1 MVRECDNNGYPMD
14 TPFPT
19 LSADFLNLPQAPAEA
34 KQTPSA
40 SADIAQAEVTDR
52 DATNAEVPPDAAA
65 PVSTESASLQG
76 LQEALVVAL
85 DLAPQVIENLIGRA
99 ILGIDRQATAQ
110 SDTPYRA
117 FLDSSAVAL
126 EAYRRKWI
134 KQFTPVLR
142 IAIAHPPASHSDL
155 PIADVRVCA
164 AELKELDQLMQSSG
178 SQRGNPL
185 SPQTYVRA
193 LHEVIVRSQAS
204 AEQRQIW
211 AQYLI
216 GALGTQLAWVYPQIS
231 AILRSP
237 GSKDAASIAND
248 TEFAQYA
255 HFVYGLGG
263 EAPVD
268 LPVVAQPESMMTPQM
283 RALAQEAKQ
292 TVKKL
297 RAVLGLPEIDES
309 LQSGDEMTRMMRDID
324 ESERLML
331 EVNQRGLDPDAPVL
345 DQTSLKIERLLNDY
359 RNATTASLARMPNP
373 MRACLERLQQPLE
386 KLAAIDKSLL
396 TQPDHPVRQFL
407 GAVSKRSLLFANET
421 VDGFD
426 SFLGPV
432 EKMIEAVTQ
441 VTPQSAKLYSEALS
455 RMQPVWAVQDE
466 ELKKLAE
473 EKERS
478 LARLEVRKQLASR
491 LAFELVSRRDASDAP
506 VAVKQFLMGPWAQVL
521 ARAQLHPQHAD
532 DEQRYEY
539 TVALLLW
546 SVSARR
552 AGSHKEDL
560 IERVPSL
567 VQALRAGLA
576 SIQLPAPD
584 VDAFLTELKKHHEA
598 ALSSDVLDDSPDAYP
613 PESPQLAD
621 LSGMMMLGSA
631 GDEPRRPPA
640 PPSAPSYQ
648 SDLNLL

>member
-1 MVRECDNNGYPMD
+1 MD

-19 LSADFLNLPQAPAEA
+19 LSADFLNSPQAPVDA
-34 KQTPSA
+34 KQMPRAAAEVEQVEVPNRDAMNNAEA
-40 SADIAQAEVTDR
+40 SADVATLAPAE
-52 DATNAEVPPDAAA
+52 
-65 PVSTESASLQG
+65 SSSIQG
-76 LQEALVVAL
+76 LREALVAAL

-99 ILGIDRQATAQ
+99 LLGIDRQSTAQ
-110 SDTPYRA
+110 ADASYRA
-117 FLDSSAVAL
+117 FLDSSAAAL

-134 KQFTPVLR
+134 KQFTTVLR
-142 IAIAHPPASHSDL
+142 IAIAHPPAAQSEM
-155 PIADVRVCA
+155 PIADVRICA
-164 AELKELDQLMQSSG
+164 AELSELDQLMQSSG

-185 SPQTYVRA
+185 GPQTYVRA
-193 LHEVIVRSQAS
+193 LYEVIVRSQAS

-231 AILRSP
+231 AILRNP
-237 GSKDAASIAND
+237 GNRDSLSTDHD
-248 TEFAQYA
+248 TEFSQYA
-255 HFVYGLGG
+255 QFVYGLGG

-268 LPVVAQPESMMTPQM
+268 LPAIAQPESMMTPQM
-283 RALAQEAKQ
+283 RALAQEARQ

-309 LQSGDEMTRMMRDID
+309 LQSGDEMTQMMRDID

-331 EVNQRGLDPDAPVL
+331 EVNKRGLDPDAPVL

-359 RNATTASLARMPNP
+359 RNATTPSLARMPNP
-373 MRACLERLQQPLE
+373 VRSCLERLQQPLE
-386 KLAAIDKSLL
+386 KLAALDKSLL
-396 TQPDHPVRQFL
+396 TLPDHPVRQFL

-421 VDGFD
+421 ADGFD
-426 SFLGPV
+426 SFFGPV
-432 EKMIEAVTQ
+432 EKMIEAVSQ
-441 VTPQSAKLYSEALS
+441 VAPQSAKLYSEALA
-455 RMQPVWAVQDE
+455 RMQPVWALQDQ

-567 VQALRAGLA
+567 VQSLRAGMA

-598 ALSSDVLDDSPDAYP
+598 ALSSDILDDSPDAYP

-631 GDEPRRPPA
+631 GDEPRSPPVPPPA
-640 PPSAPSYQ
+640 PPSYQ